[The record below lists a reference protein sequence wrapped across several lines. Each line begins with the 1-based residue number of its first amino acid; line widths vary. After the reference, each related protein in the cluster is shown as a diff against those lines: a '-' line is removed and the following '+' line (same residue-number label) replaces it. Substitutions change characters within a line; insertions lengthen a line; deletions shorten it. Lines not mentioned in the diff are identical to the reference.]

1 MGILSLLITTALGM
15 ISPQAL
21 VGFLCLATAA
31 NLCLSTLSVVMCINP
46 ERPAHGQLG
55 GMALFSYSSTR
66 DTLLLVLSGVLSNF
80 GYRQYL
86 VAWQV
91 RGLWDFLKGKKGW
104 DKFARKG
111 FAPGAG

>member
-1 MGILSLLITTALGM
+1 
-15 ISPQAL
+15 
-21 VGFLCLATAA
+21 
-31 NLCLSTLSVVMCINP
+31 
-46 ERPAHGQLG
+46 
-55 GMALFSYSSTR
+55 
-66 DTLLLVLSGVLSNF
+66 LLLVVSGVLSNF